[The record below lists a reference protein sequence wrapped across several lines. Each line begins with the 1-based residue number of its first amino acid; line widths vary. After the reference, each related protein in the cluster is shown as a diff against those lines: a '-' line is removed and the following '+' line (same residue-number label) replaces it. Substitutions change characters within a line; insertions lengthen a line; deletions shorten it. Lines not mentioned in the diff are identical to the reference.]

1 MAKVLYYP
9 IKYVILCTNFEI
21 PMNKFLRYFIQ
32 GLIITVPVAITF
44 FVVYK
49 VIDWIGSLFS
59 TLGGIVNPFV
69 DPFIFIGIAVVLIFF
84 MGLLG
89 SSIILRPL
97 FILFDNIVE
106 HTPIIK
112 TVYSSI
118 KDLLAAFVGSKKRFN
133 KPVLVTINKENHIQQ
148 LGFITQED
156 LAELKIKTGTV
167 AIYVPMSYS
176 FSGNLIIVPKENV
189 TPVDASSTEVMK
201 FIISGG
207 VTDIEE

>member
-1 MAKVLYYP
+1 
-9 IKYVILCTNFEI
+9 LCANFETQ
-21 PMNKFLRYFIQ
+21 MNKFLRYFIQ
-32 GLIITVPVAITF
+32 GLIITVPVAITV

-59 TLGGIVNPFV
+59 AFGGIVNPLV